1 MFLKQLEK
9 EKLPK
14 HIAII
19 MDGNGRWANKR
30 SFRRIL
36 GHREGMESVKEI
48 VRACR
53 ELDIQALTLY
63 AFSSQNW
70 QRPELE
76 VKALMGL
83 LKKYVR
89 SEVNELNEENIRLQG
104 IGELDKLPKS
114 VIKVFNEAVEVTKNN
129 TGMVLSVA
137 LSYGGR
143 EEILTAVSKI
153 VKKIKTGELLPDD
166 INEDIFSGNLYT
178 AGLPDPDFLIRTS
191 GELRIS
197 NFLLWQIA
205 YSEIYVTDVLWP
217 DFRKDDLYRALIEF
231 QKRKRRF
238 GLTDEQISA
247 G

>member
-1 MFLKQLEK
+1 MSFKQLIK
-9 EKLPK
+9 EKLPN

-30 SFRRIL
+30 SFKRIF

-53 ELDIQALTLY
+53 ELEIKALTLY

-76 VKALMGL
+76 VKALMSL

-89 SEVNELNEENIRLQG
+89 SEVNELNEKNVRLQG
-104 IGELDKLPKS
+104 IGELSKLPKS
-114 VIKVFNEAVEVTKNN
+114 VIKVFNEAVEITKNN

-143 EEILTAVSKI
+143 EEILNAVLKI
-153 VKKIKTGELLPDD
+153 ANKIKTGELSSADLTEVT
-166 INEDIFSGNLYT
+166 ISENLYT
-178 AGLPDPDFLIRTS
+178 AGLPDPDLLIRTS
-191 GELRIS
+191 GELRVS

-231 QKRKRRF
+231 QNRKRRF
-238 GLTDEQISA
+238 GLTDEQIST

>member
-1 MFLKQLEK
+1 MSLKQLEK

-30 SFRRIL
+30 SFKRIF

-53 ELDIQALTLY
+53 ELGIQALTLY

-83 LKKYVR
+83 LKNYVR
-89 SEVNELNEENIRLQG
+89 SEVNVLNENNIRLQG
-104 IGELDKLPKS
+104 IGDLEKLPKS
-114 VIKVFNEAVEVTKNN
+114 VIKLFNEAVEITKNN
-129 TGMVLSVA
+129 SGMVLSVA

-143 EEILTAVSKI
+143 EELLSAVSKI
-153 VKKIKTGELLPDD
+153 AKKIEAGELSSADL
-166 INEDIFSGNLYT
+166 NEDIISENLYT

>member
-1 MFLKQLEK
+1 MSFKQLIK
-9 EKLPK
+9 EKLPN

-30 SFRRIL
+30 SFKRIF

-53 ELDIQALTLY
+53 ELEIKALTLY

-76 VKALMGL
+76 VKALMSL

-89 SEVNELNEENIRLQG
+89 SEVNELNEKNVRLQG
-104 IGELDKLPKS
+104 IGELSKLPKS
-114 VIKVFNEAVEVTKNN
+114 VIKVFNEAVEITKNN

-143 EEILTAVSKI
+143 EEILNAVLKI
-153 VKKIKTGELLPDD
+153 ANKIKTGELSSADLTEVT
-166 INEDIFSGNLYT
+166 ISENLYT
-178 AGLPDPDFLIRTS
+178 AGLPDPDLLIRTS
-191 GELRIS
+191 GELRVS

-231 QKRKRRF
+231 QNRKRRF

>member
-1 MFLKQLEK
+1 MSLKQLEK

-30 SFRRIL
+30 SFKRIF

-53 ELDIQALTLY
+53 ELEIQALTLY

-76 VKALMGL
+76 VKALMSL

-89 SEVNELNEENIRLQG
+89 SEVNELNENNIRLRG
-104 IGELDKLPKS
+104 IGDLEKLPKS
-114 VIKVFNEAVEVTKNN
+114 VIKVFNEAVEITKNN

-143 EEILTAVSKI
+143 EELLSAVTKI
-153 VKKIKTGELLPDD
+153 AKKIEAGELSLAEL
-166 INEDIFSGNLYT
+166 NEDIISKNLYT
-178 AGLPDPDFLIRTS
+178 AGLPDPDYLIRTS

>member
-1 MFLKQLEK
+1 MSLKQLEK

-89 SEVNELNEENIRLQG
+89 SEVNELNEKNVKLQG

-166 INEDIFSGNLYT
+166 ITEDIFSENLYT

>member
-1 MFLKQLEK
+1 LKQLEK

-89 SEVNELNEENIRLQG
+89 SEVNELNENNVKLQG
-104 IGELDKLPKS
+104 IGDLNKLPKS
-114 VIKVFNEAVEVTKNN
+114 VVKVFNEAVEITKNN
-129 TGMVLSVA
+129 SGMVLSVA

-143 EEILTAVSKI
+143 EEILNAVSKI
-153 VKKIKTGELLPDD
+153 VKKIETGELSSADL
-166 INEDIFSGNLYT
+166 NEDIIAENLYT

-217 DFRKDDLYRALIEF
+217 DFREDDLYRALIEF

>member
-1 MFLKQLEK
+1 MSGEQLIK

-30 SFRRIL
+30 SLKRIF
-36 GHREGMESVKEI
+36 GHREGMESVKVI

-53 ELDIQALTLY
+53 ELGIQALTLY

-70 QRPELE
+70 KRPELE

-83 LKKYVR
+83 LKTYVR
-89 SEVNELNEENIRLQG
+89 SEVDELHENNILLRGVGDLK
-104 IGELDKLPKS
+104 KLPRA
-114 VIKVFNEAVEVTKNN
+114 VLEVFNQAVEKTKNN
-129 TGMVLSVA
+129 TGMVLNVA

-143 EEILTAVSKI
+143 EEILNAVTRI
-153 VKKIKTGELLPDD
+153 AQRIEAGELTAADLTEQTISD
-166 INEDIFSGNLYT
+166 SLYT
-178 AGLPDPDFLIRTS
+178 SGLPDPDLLIRTS
-191 GELRIS
+191 GELRVS

-217 DFRKDDLYRALIEF
+217 DFRKDDLYRALVEF
-231 QKRKRRF
+231 QQRKRRF
-238 GLTDEQISA
+238 GLTDEQISD

>member
-1 MFLKQLEK
+1 MSFKQLIK
-9 EKLPK
+9 EKLPN

-30 SFRRIL
+30 SFKRIF

-53 ELDIQALTLY
+53 ELDIKALTLY

-89 SEVNELNEENIRLQG
+89 SEVNELNENNVRLQG
-104 IGELDKLPKS
+104 IGELSKLPKS
-114 VIKVFNEAVEVTKNN
+114 VIKVFNEAVEITKNN

-143 EEILTAVSKI
+143 EEILNAVLKI
-153 VKKIKTGELLPDD
+153 ANKIKTGELSSADLTEVT
-166 INEDIFSGNLYT
+166 ISENLYT
-178 AGLPDPDFLIRTS
+178 AGLPDPDLLIRTS
-191 GELRIS
+191 GELRVS

-231 QKRKRRF
+231 QNRKRRF

>member
-1 MFLKQLEK
+1 MSVEPLIR
-9 EKLPK
+9 EKLPR

-19 MDGNGRWANKR
+19 MDGNGRWARKR
-30 SFRRIL
+30 SLKRIF

-53 ELDIQALTLY
+53 TLDIQALTLY

-89 SEVNELNEENIRLQG
+89 SEVAELYENNIQLRG
-104 IGELDKLPKS
+104 IGDLEKLPRA
-114 VIKVFNEAVEVTKNN
+114 VLEVFTSAVDKTRDN
-129 TGMVLSVA
+129 TGMVLNVA

-143 EEILTAVSKI
+143 EEILNGMKRIAQRI
-153 VKKIKTGELLPDD
+153 EAGDLA
-166 INEDIFSGNLYT
+166 SGNLTEDVISNSLYT
-178 AGLPDPDFLIRTS
+178 AGLPDPDLLIRTS
-191 GELRIS
+191 GELRVS

-217 DFRKDDLYRALIEF
+217 DFRKDDLYRALVEF
-231 QKRKRRF
+231 QQRKRRF
-238 GLTDEQISA
+238 GLTDEQISD

>member
-1 MFLKQLEK
+1 MSIKQLVK

-30 SFRRIL
+30 SFKRIF

-48 VRACR
+48 VRACC
-53 ELDIQALTLY
+53 ELDIKALTLY

-70 QRPELE
+70 KRPEHE
-76 VKALMGL
+76 VEALMGL

-89 SEVNELNEENIRLQG
+89 SEVNELNQNNVRLQG
-104 IGELDKLPKS
+104 IGDLNKLPKS
-114 VIKVFNEAVEVTKNN
+114 VINVFNEAVEITRNN

-143 EEILTAVSKI
+143 EEILNAVSKI
-153 VKKIKTGELLPDD
+153 ANKIETGELLSADL
-166 INEDIFSGNLYT
+166 NELTISENLYT
-178 AGLPDPDFLIRTS
+178 AGLPDPDLLIRTS
-191 GELRIS
+191 GEMRIS

-231 QKRKRRF
+231 QNRKRRF
-238 GLTDEQISA
+238 GLTDEQISE

>member
-1 MFLKQLEK
+1 MSFKQLIK
-9 EKLPK
+9 EKLPN

-30 SFRRIL
+30 SFKRIF

-53 ELDIQALTLY
+53 ELDIKALTLY

-76 VKALMGL
+76 VKALMSL

-89 SEVNELNEENIRLQG
+89 SEVNELNENNVRLQG
-104 IGELDKLPKS
+104 IGELSKLPKS
-114 VIKVFNEAVEVTKNN
+114 VIKVFNEAVEITKNN

-143 EEILTAVSKI
+143 EEILNAVFKI
-153 VKKIKTGELLPDD
+153 ANKIKTGELSSADLTEVT
-166 INEDIFSGNLYT
+166 ISENLYT
-178 AGLPDPDFLIRTS
+178 AGLPDPDLLIRTS
-191 GELRIS
+191 GELRVS

-231 QKRKRRF
+231 QNRKRRF

>member
-1 MFLKQLEK
+1 MDIEQLIK
-9 EKLPK
+9 EKLPR

-30 SFRRIL
+30 SFKRIL
-36 GHREGMESVKEI
+36 GHREGMESVKVI

-53 ELDIQALTLY
+53 ELDIKALTLY

-76 VKALMGL
+76 VKALMSL

-89 SEVNELNEENIRLQG
+89 SEIKELHENNIRLQG
-104 IGELDKLPKS
+104 IGDLQKLPKS
-114 VIKVFNEAVEVTKNN
+114 VLDVFNESVEKTKNN

-143 EEILTAVSKI
+143 EELLNAVSAIAEK
-153 VKKIKTGELLPDD
+153 VKSGELSLDD
-166 INEDIFSGNLYT
+166 LNEDLISNSLYT
-178 AGLPDPDFLIRTS
+178 AGLPDPDLLIRTS

-217 DFRKDDLYRALIEF
+217 DFREDDLYRALIEF

-238 GLTDEQISA
+238 GLTDEQISE

>member
-1 MFLKQLEK
+1 MNIEQLVK
-9 EKLPK
+9 EKLPR

-30 SFRRIL
+30 SFKRIL
-36 GHREGMESVKEI
+36 GHREGMESVKVI

-53 ELDIQALTLY
+53 ELDIKALTLY

-76 VKALMGL
+76 VKALMSL

-89 SEVNELNEENIRLQG
+89 SEINELHENNMKLQG
-104 IGELDKLPKS
+104 IGDLNKLPKS
-114 VIKVFNEAVEVTKNN
+114 VLDVFNESVEKTRNN

-143 EEILTAVSKI
+143 EEILHAVSSI
-153 VKKIKTGELLPDD
+153 SKKIKSGELSVDD
-166 INEDIFSGNLYT
+166 LNEDLISNSLYT
-178 AGLPDPDFLIRTS
+178 AGLPDPDLLIRTS

-217 DFRKDDLYRALIEF
+217 DFRNDDLYRALIEF

-238 GLTDEQISA
+238 GLTDEQISE

>member
-1 MFLKQLEK
+1 MSVEPLIR
-9 EKLPK
+9 EKLPR

-19 MDGNGRWANKR
+19 MDGNGRWARKR
-30 SFRRIL
+30 SLKRIF

-53 ELDIQALTLY
+53 TLDIQALTLY

-89 SEVNELNEENIRLQG
+89 SEVAELYENNIQLRG
-104 IGELDKLPKS
+104 IGDLEKLPRA
-114 VIKVFNEAVEVTKNN
+114 VLEVFTSAVDKTRDN
-129 TGMVLSVA
+129 TGMVLNVA

-143 EEILTAVSKI
+143 EEILNGMKRIAQRIEAGDLASGDLT
-153 VKKIKTGELLPDD
+153 
-166 INEDIFSGNLYT
+166 EDVISNSLYT
-178 AGLPDPDFLIRTS
+178 AGLPDPDLLIRTS
-191 GELRIS
+191 GELRVS

-217 DFRKDDLYRALIEF
+217 DFRKDDLYRALVEF
-231 QKRKRRF
+231 QQRKRRF
-238 GLTDEQISA
+238 GLTDEQISD

>member
-1 MFLKQLEK
+1 MSFKQLIK
-9 EKLPK
+9 EKLPN

-30 SFRRIL
+30 SFKRIF

-53 ELDIQALTLY
+53 ELDIKALTLY

-76 VKALMGL
+76 VKALMSL

-89 SEVNELNEENIRLQG
+89 SEANELNENNVRLQG
-104 IGELDKLPKS
+104 IGELNKLPKS
-114 VIKVFNEAVEVTKNN
+114 VIKVFNEAVEITKNN

-143 EEILTAVSKI
+143 EEILNAVLKI
-153 VKKIKTGELLPDD
+153 ANKIKTGELSSADLTEVT
-166 INEDIFSGNLYT
+166 ISENLYT
-178 AGLPDPDFLIRTS
+178 AGLPDPDLLIRTS
-191 GELRIS
+191 GELRVS

-231 QKRKRRF
+231 QNRKRRF

>member
-1 MFLKQLEK
+1 MSLKQLEK

-89 SEVNELNEENIRLQG
+89 SEVNELNEKNVRLQG

-143 EEILTAVSKI
+143 EEIINAVSEI
-153 VKKIKTGELLPDD
+153 AKKIETGELSSVD
-166 INEDIFSGNLYT
+166 INEDIFSENLYT

>member
-1 MFLKQLEK
+1 MSFKQLIK
-9 EKLPK
+9 EKLPN

-30 SFRRIL
+30 SFKRIF

-53 ELDIQALTLY
+53 ELEIKALTLY

-76 VKALMGL
+76 VKALMSL

-89 SEVNELNEENIRLQG
+89 SEVNELNENNVRLQG
-104 IGELDKLPKS
+104 IGELSKLPKS
-114 VIKVFNEAVEVTKNN
+114 VIKVFNEAVEITKNN

-143 EEILTAVSKI
+143 EEILNAVLKI
-153 VKKIKTGELLPDD
+153 ANKIKTGELSSADLTEVT
-166 INEDIFSGNLYT
+166 ISENLYT
-178 AGLPDPDFLIRTS
+178 AGLPDPDLLIRTS
-191 GELRIS
+191 GELRVS

-231 QKRKRRF
+231 QNRKRRF
-238 GLTDEQISA
+238 GLTDEQIST

>member
-1 MFLKQLEK
+1 MDIEQLVK
-9 EKLPK
+9 EKLPR

-30 SFRRIL
+30 SFKRIL
-36 GHREGMESVKEI
+36 GHREGMESVKVI

-53 ELDIQALTLY
+53 ELDIKALTLY

-76 VKALMGL
+76 VKALMSL

-89 SEVNELNEENIRLQG
+89 SEINELHENNIKLQG
-104 IGELDKLPKS
+104 IGDLHKLPKS
-114 VIKVFNEAVEVTKNN
+114 VLDVFNESVVKTKNN

-143 EEILTAVSKI
+143 EEILHAVSGI
-153 VKKIKTGELLPDD
+153 FKKIKSGELSFDD
-166 INEDIFSGNLYT
+166 LNEDLISNSLYT
-178 AGLPDPDFLIRTS
+178 AGLPDPDLLIRTS

-217 DFRKDDLYRALIEF
+217 DFRNDDLYRALIEF

-238 GLTDEQISA
+238 GLTDEQISE

>member
-1 MFLKQLEK
+1 MSLKQLVK

-30 SFRRIL
+30 SFKRIF

-48 VRACR
+48 VRTCC
-53 ELDIQALTLY
+53 ELDIKALTLY

-89 SEVNELNEENIRLQG
+89 SEVNALNKNNVRLQG
-104 IGELDKLPKS
+104 IGELNKLPKS
-114 VIKVFNEAVEVTKNN
+114 VVEVFNEAVEITKNN

-143 EEILTAVSKI
+143 EEILNAVLKI
-153 VKKIKTGELLPDD
+153 AKKIETGELSSADL
-166 INEDIFSGNLYT
+166 NEVTISENLYT
-178 AGLPDPDFLIRTS
+178 AGLPDPDLLIRTS
-191 GELRIS
+191 GELRVS

-231 QKRKRRF
+231 QNRKRRF